1 MCEIDTKDIITVLIA
16 ITALFLSVFN
26 FFKDKRKS
34 KNNFLR
40 LVVIVKSLKREFSS
54 LHFNHGMLNFIP
66 GSETEKVYQTAF
78 TEKSTIIDKK
88 LSIIYEL
95 LMENHIISEK
105 DITEVLE
112 NLNIIEEELFELMNY
127 EIKDRNDM
135 EIAKG
140 FINPTYHCIE
150 AVERIITEYEGK

>member
-1 MCEIDTKDIITVLIA
+1 
-16 ITALFLSVFN
+16 
-26 FFKDKRKS
+26 
-34 KNNFLR
+34 
-40 LVVIVKSLKREFSS
+40 
-54 LHFNHGMLNFIP
+54 MLNFIP